1 MTAFSCWGELF
12 LLKATSFEALCP
24 SPGCVVKDYGNL
36 TFEEVPN
43 DESIG
48 RLKSPRA
55 VGRAN
60 ELLSGAVQKIKSDGN
75 TCVMLGGD
83 HR

>member
-1 MTAFSCWGELF
+1 M
-12 LLKATSFEALCP
+12 
-24 SPGCVVKDYGNL
+24 KDYGNL

-43 DESIG
+43 DEPIG
-48 RLKSPRA
+48 RLKTPRA

-60 ELLSGAVQKIKSDGN
+60 ELLAGAVQKVKSDGN

-83 HR
+83 HRLMCASVK

>member
-1 MTAFSCWGELF
+1 M
-12 LLKATSFEALCP
+12 
-24 SPGCVVKDYGNL
+24 KDYGNL
-36 TFEEVPN
+36 SFEEAPN
-43 DESIG
+43 DEPIG

-60 ELLSGAVQKIKSDGN
+60 ELLAGAVQKVKSDGN

-83 HR
+83 HRLLCASSTVK

>member
-1 MTAFSCWGELF
+1 
-12 LLKATSFEALCP
+12 
-24 SPGCVVKDYGNL
+24 VKDYGNL

-43 DESIG
+43 DEPIG

-60 ELLSGAVQKIKSDGN
+60 ELLSGAVQKVKSDGN